1 MKIST
6 PMNEQLYFNDQ
17 AHIAEK
23 FQLIQEHLQDTSKM
37 AVLKIRN
44 WKLVEHLPETSQR
57 YQKHMHQ
64 TLFNI
69 VPNEFILCEVG
80 YYFSPL
86 NN

>member
-1 MKIST
+1 MKTSV

-23 FQLIQEHLQDTSKM
+23 FQMIEDHLSDTSKM

-44 WKLVEHLPETSQR
+44 WKLVEHLPETSLR
-57 YQKHMHQ
+57 YQKHMQQ
-64 TLFNI
+64 TLFNV

-80 YYFSPL
+80 YHFSPV

>member
-1 MKIST
+1 MKTSA

-23 FQLIQEHLQDTSKM
+23 FQMIEDHLSDTSKM

-44 WKLVEHLPETSQR
+44 WKLVEHLPETSLR

-64 TLFNI
+64 TLFNV

-80 YYFSPL
+80 YHFSPV

>member
-1 MKIST
+1 MPL
-6 PMNEQLYFNDQ
+6 PMNQQLYFNDQ

-23 FQLIQEHLQDTSKM
+23 FQLLQDHLIDTSKM

-44 WKLVEHLPETSQR
+44 WKLVEHLPVTSQR
-57 YQKHMHQ
+57 YQKHMQQ

-80 YYFSPL
+80 YHFVPL

>member
-1 MKIST
+1 
-6 PMNEQLYFNDQ
+6 
-17 AHIAEK
+17 
-23 FQLIQEHLQDTSKM
+23 M

-57 YQKHMHQ
+57 YQKHMYQ

-69 VPNEFILCEVG
+69 VPNEFLLCEVG